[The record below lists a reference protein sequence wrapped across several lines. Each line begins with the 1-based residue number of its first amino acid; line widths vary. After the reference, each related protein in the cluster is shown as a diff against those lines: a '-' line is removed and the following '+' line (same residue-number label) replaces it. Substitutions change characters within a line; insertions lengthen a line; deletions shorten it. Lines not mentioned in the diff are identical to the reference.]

1 MGQEEVTYVYVGV
14 GRVGIEVL
22 RFDPDAQDILESVQ
36 LIQTS
41 GEPRSLVI
49 REDAQGER
57 TLLVSD
63 GEGGIRTYEYN
74 IQ

>member
-1 MGQEEVTYVYVGV
+1 MGQEEATYVYVGV

-22 RFDPDAQDILESVQ
+22 RFDPNAQEILQSVE

-49 REDAQGER
+49 REDSQGER

-63 GEGGIRTYEYN
+63 GEAGIRTYEYN
-74 IQ
+74 Q